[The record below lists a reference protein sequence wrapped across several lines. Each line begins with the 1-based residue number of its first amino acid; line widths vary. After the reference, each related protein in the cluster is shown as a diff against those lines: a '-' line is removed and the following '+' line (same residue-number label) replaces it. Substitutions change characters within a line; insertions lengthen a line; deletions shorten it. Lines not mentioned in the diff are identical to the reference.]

1 MQVFQGAWE
10 TNVKTLKTGEKGEK
24 MERRKKQKEG
34 RSCIYIYIYISIYY
48 TSWKKKRVQ
57 PHTQNDWEK
66 REREPFLGP
75 APNDPASRCRRS
87 SSNNNRESYKQ
98 KAMGSR
104 VCWIPKQLD
113 LSDLTGWRCFYSLS
127 LKFSLLF
134 SFKLATLLLIKRSR
148 SRLFSCSF
156 CSSRELSPAKST
168 PKTAARKEMRENRS
182 SSSTP
187 TRAALTKRH
196 NLRSPI
202 WDYYN
207 TEKTHKVWDISRSVW
222 ISRVFQ
228 ICSKKW
234 KEEAVRLTKFTYLLG
249 WYAISD
255 ILSKKER
262 KKKFCLA
269 FFYYFWVV
277 VCLPADAGRAGW
289 TANGTDKHNK
299 HETNE

>member
-1 MQVFQGAWE
+1 MWKRWKRERKGKRWKE
-10 TNVKTLKTGEKGEK
+10 EKK
-24 MERRKKQKEG
+24 KEG
-34 RSCIYIYIYISIYY
+34 RSCIYIYISIYY
-48 TSWKKKRVQ
+48 TSWKKEKKESSHTHT
-57 PHTQNDWEK
+57 HTQNDWEK

-87 SSNNNRESYKQ
+87 SSSNNRESYKQ

-127 LKFSLLF
+127 LEFSLLF

-156 CSSRELSPAKST
+156 CSSRTLSPAKST

-196 NLRSPI
+196 NQESDLR
-202 WDYYN
+202 
-207 TEKTHKVWDISRSVW
+207 
-222 ISRVFQ
+222 
-228 ICSKKW
+228 
-234 KEEAVRLTKFTYLLG
+234 LL
-249 WYAISD
+249 
-255 ILSKKER
+255 
-262 KKKFCLA
+262 
-269 FFYYFWVV
+269 
-277 VCLPADAGRAGW
+277 
-289 TANGTDKHNK
+289 
-299 HETNE
+299 

>member
-24 MERRKKQKEG
+24 MERRKKERRAQL
-34 RSCIYIYIYISIYY
+34 YIYIYFYLLHEL
-48 TSWKKKRVQ
+48 KKRKKRVQ
-57 PHTQNDWEK
+57 PHTHTHTENDWEK

-87 SSNNNRESYKQ
+87 SSSNNRESYKQ

-127 LKFSLLF
+127 LEFSLLF

-156 CSSRELSPAKST
+156 CSSRTLSPAKST

-196 NLRSPI
+196 NQESDLR
-202 WDYYN
+202 
-207 TEKTHKVWDISRSVW
+207 
-222 ISRVFQ
+222 
-228 ICSKKW
+228 
-234 KEEAVRLTKFTYLLG
+234 LL
-249 WYAISD
+249 
-255 ILSKKER
+255 
-262 KKKFCLA
+262 
-269 FFYYFWVV
+269 
-277 VCLPADAGRAGW
+277 
-289 TANGTDKHNK
+289 
-299 HETNE
+299 